1 LRPYKRKNV
10 INEIMKLIPEF
21 KEFCTFN
28 GKNIQIHSYYCNTI
42 MKLAEIIRT
51 MGKSINKGLQHD
63 IFKSIFAKLE
73 LNQKYVFE
81 KYVDGQRRDILITE
95 SGKIIEVKTISNMS
109 HKKIAD
115 LISYALDIKPEIDR
129 LWVFYFMH
137 IDTTQL
143 DSASRKRLI
152 HENKECIY
160 LLVFV
165 DILLTGVIDLTEINT
180 ELEKGTKKIG
190 DEAAEKLDIP
200 RTIILPL
207 ENVILVEDIKRELEK
222 EREKREKL
230 SKELEERDKKL
241 DEMSQ
246 KLKERDKKL
255 DEMSQKLK
263 ERDMKLDEMSKKL
276 DEMSKKLDEMSRK
289 LKEKDK

>member
-1 LRPYKRKNV
+1 ML
-10 INEIMKLIPEF
+10 
-21 KEFCTFN
+21 
-28 GKNIQIHSYYCNTI
+28 
-42 MKLAEIIRT
+42 
-51 MGKSINKGLQHD
+51 
-63 IFKSIFAKLE
+63 
-73 LNQKYVFE
+73 
-81 KYVDGQRRDILITE
+81 
-95 SGKIIEVKTISNMS
+95 
-109 HKKIAD
+109 
-115 LISYALDIKPEIDR
+115 
-129 LWVFYFMH
+129 
-137 IDTTQL
+137 
-143 DSASRKRLI
+143 
-152 HENKECIY
+152 Y

-246 KLKERDKKL
+246 KLKERD
-255 DEMSQKLK
+255 
-263 ERDMKLDEMSKKL
+263 MKLDEMSKKL